1 MKTMYAVIGHTGEY
15 YDHTQW
21 LVCVYPEEE
30 QAQQH
35 AELANVAVKEL
46 RREIDA
52 IEVDGDLP
60 WDEEQEARQK
70 LLREF
75 PYDAN
80 VAVYYTGSRYEARP
94 VPAVAHVD
102 EYQDLPRI
110 SF

>member
-1 MKTMYAVIGHTGEY
+1 MKIMYAVIGHTGEY
-15 YDHTQW
+15 SDHTQW

-30 QAQQH
+30 QAKQH

-46 RREIDA
+46 QRELNA
-52 IEVDGDLP
+52 IEDRDLT
-60 WDEEQEARQK
+60 WDEEQQARQK

-80 VAVYYTGSRYEARP
+80 VAVDYTGSRYEVLP
-94 VPAVAHVD
+94 VLAVAHVD